1 MHRINKL
8 VGVEN
13 SVDKKFS
20 TLIIDSMFQKFSVM
34 NVKYWKSAHII
45 YSMWFEYIADDCVYI
60 AEILWIY
67 KRWIVN
73 IKIKGSL

>member
-13 SVDKKFS
+13 SVERKFS

-34 NVKYWKSAHII
+34 NVKYWKLVYII
-45 YSMWFEYIADDCVYI
+45 YSMCTEYIADNCVYI
-60 AEILWIY
+60 AQYFEYINYGLWI
-67 KRWIVN
+67 
-73 IKIKGSL
+73 